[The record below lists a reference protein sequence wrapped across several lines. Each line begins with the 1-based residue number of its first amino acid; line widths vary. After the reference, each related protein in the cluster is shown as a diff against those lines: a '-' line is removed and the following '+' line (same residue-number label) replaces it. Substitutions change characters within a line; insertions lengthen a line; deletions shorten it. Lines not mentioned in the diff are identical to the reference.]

1 MARDILTNES
11 FKAEVERLKASPHVK
26 LARKEQRLKYK
37 QRQFLYTLRNLEK
50 RGKILEANGF
60 TLENMEA
67 MIAQAEA
74 ETGALETEET

>member
-1 MARDILTNES
+1 MARDILTNDS
-11 FKAEVERLKASPHVK
+11 FREEVERLKASPHVK

-74 ETGALETEET
+74 ETGALETEEA